1 MSFKIPPH
9 VEKIIPYEA
18 GKPVEALQRE
28 LGLSDIVKLASNENP
43 LGPPEA
49 CVTAMHQAIKSLH
62 RYPDDSYYQLKEKIG
77 KKFKV
82 NPSNIIMGAGSSDII
97 LGAAKGLLGKED
109 YTVISDQSFIL
120 YWLAVQ
126 SVNGNL
132 IRVPLQNYTY
142 DLEAM
147 AKAIDERVKLVYIA
161 NPNNPTGT
169 MVTGE
174 EMDKF
179 MDSIPE
185 DVVVVYDEAY
195 REYIDD
201 PDFPDPM
208 KYYERG
214 DNIIIARTF
223 SKIYGLA
230 GLRVG
235 YGIAKEEIIKALLR
249 VRSSFNVNSIANAAA
264 LAALDADDYVEKA
277 IKVNNEGKAYITA
290 ELEKLGMKIIP
301 SVTNFIL
308 VDTDYDTTEL
318 YTKLQRLGVIVRPMK
333 AFGMPNAFRIT
344 IGLKEENEKLI
355 NALKKV
361 I

>member
-1 MSFKIPPH
+1 MSIKIPPH
-9 VEKIIPYEA
+9 IEKIIPYEA

-28 LGLSDIVKLASNENP
+28 LGLTDIVKLASNENP

-49 CVTAMHQAIKSLH
+49 CVTAMTEAIKNLH

-77 KKFKV
+77 DKFKV
-82 NPSNIIMGAGSSDII
+82 DPSNIIMGAGSSDII
-97 LGAAKGLLGKED
+97 LGAAKCFLDKD
-109 YTVISDQSFIL
+109 DFAVISEQSFIL

-132 IRVPLQNYTY
+132 IRVPLKNYTY
-142 DLEAM
+142 DLDAM
-147 AKAIDERVKLVYIA
+147 AEAINDRVKLVYIA

-169 MVTGE
+169 MITAE
-174 EMDKF
+174 EMDRF
-179 MDSIPE
+179 MDRIPK
-185 DVVVVYDEAY
+185 DVIVVYDEAY

-201 PDFPDPM
+201 PAFPDPM

-235 YGIAKEEIIKALLR
+235 YAIAKEELIKALLR

-264 LAALDADDYVEKA
+264 LAALDADDYVAET
-277 IKVNNEGKAYITA
+277 IRINNEGKEYLVK
-290 ELEKLGMKIIP
+290 ELKAMGMNVVP

-308 VDTDYDTTEL
+308 VDTDYDTTDL
-318 YTKLQRLGVIVRPMK
+318 FVKLQKLGVIVRPMR

-355 NALKKV
+355 NALKQV

>member
-9 VEKIIPYEA
+9 IEKIIPYEA

-49 CVTAMHQAIKSLH
+49 CITAMTKALKSLH

-77 KKFKV
+77 QKFKV
-82 NPSNIIMGAGSSDII
+82 PTANIIVGAGSSDII
-97 LGAAKGLLGKED
+97 LGAAKGLLGKND
-109 YTVISDQSFIL
+109 YAVISDQSFIL

-126 SVNGNL
+126 SVNGNI
-132 IRVPLQNYTY
+132 IRVPLKNYTY

-147 AKAIDERVKLVYIA
+147 ADVIDDRVKLVYIS

-169 MVTGE
+169 MITGE
-174 EMDKF
+174 EMDRF
-179 MDSIPE
+179 MDRIPS

-201 PDFPDPM
+201 PNYPDPM
-208 KYYERG
+208 KYFQRG

-235 YGIAKEEIIKALLR
+235 YGIASEGIIKALTR
-249 VRSSFNVNSIANAAA
+249 VRSSFNVSSVANAAA
-264 LAALDADDYVEKA
+264 LAALDADDFVA
-277 IKVNNEGKAYITA
+277 QTIRVNNEGKEYLVR
-290 ELEKLGMKIIP
+290 ELKALGMKIVP

-308 VDTDYDTTEL
+308 VDTDYDTSEL
-318 YTKLQRLGVIVRPMK
+318 YAKLQRLGVIVRPMK

-344 IGLKEENEKLI
+344 IGLKDENEKLI